1 LRPRLDIAALLS
13 LPMGLQTPVLAG
25 RDSGARI
32 VRGVAGTAKLT
43 RQASHGALRPRAGRG
58 IAEGEVVAQLGIESV
73 LVAGR
78 GPAACAVVSACTRL
92 GVKAVAVHSEAERSA
107 RHVRLA
113 DDAVLLGPAPASESY
128 LAVDRIVEAARRS
141 GVRAVLPV
149 TPALAGNARLAA
161 AVVAAGLVW
170 VGPDAEVLER
180 LGGDGVEPASER
192 GLLAWV
198 TADGLRFAT
207 PVTRDRAAGI
217 ARVSWTPEEWA
228 TEGALQLPPTARRLA
243 DVGWRG
249 LVTVGI
255 APDGELAEVAA
266 GFSLDIAVLER
277 AHGVDAVEL
286 ALRSAGGGSAPEGR
300 RPRAAVAAQLRSTLP
315 PGTAGRVTGKLPG
328 VAGEKGSG
336 DVELVAV
343 NGFDPGDRLD
353 GWYDALL
360 ATVSAGATDTRSAA
374 GGVSAVLSTLPDT
387 GVPHDGAEVSAV
399 LERLA
404 AGSSVPAP

>member
-1 LRPRLDIAALLS
+1 
-13 LPMGLQTPVLAG
+13 M
-25 RDSGARI
+25 
-32 VRGVAGTAKLT
+32 
-43 RQASHGALRPRAGRG
+43 
-58 IAEGEVVAQLGIESV
+58 VAQLGIESV

-78 GPAACAVVSACTRL
+78 GPAACAVVAACTRL
-92 GVKAVAVHSEAERSA
+92 GVKAVAVHSEAERGA

-141 GVRAVLPV
+141 GVSAILPV
-149 TPALAGNARLAA
+149 PPALAGNARLAA
-161 AVVAAGLVW
+161 AVTAAGLTW

-198 TADGLRFAT
+198 TAEGLRFPT
-207 PVTRDRAAGI
+207 PVSRDRAAGI
-217 ARVSWTPEEWA
+217 ARVSWTPDDWTA
-228 TEGALQLPPTARRLA
+228 GGTLQLPPTARRLA

-255 APDGELAEVAA
+255 SPDGDLAEVAA
-266 GFSLDIAVLER
+266 GFSLDMAVLER
-277 AHGVDAVEL
+277 AHGVDAVAL
-286 ALRSAGGGSAPEGR
+286 ALRSAGGGGEPEPVGR
-300 RPRAAVAAQLRSTLP
+300 HPRAAVAVQLRSTLP
-315 PGTAGRVTGKLPG
+315 PGTAGQVTGRLPARPPAEPG
-328 VAGEKGSG
+328 A

-343 NGFDPGDRLD
+343 SGYEPGDRLD

-360 ATVSAGATDTRSAA
+360 ATVSVGASDTSAA
-374 GGVSAVLSTLPDT
+374 AAAASEVLSGLPDV

-399 LERLA
+399 LARLA
-404 AGSSVPAP
+404 AGSTVPGP